1 VIISGSCELAAI
13 LVFRQPAIVAARMQA
28 HLLHLSSWRVPVPRR
43 GDFGPDALVVPP
55 GPAAAARSATLDL
68 DQPGRRSRSDP
79 GATPQA
85 VPEGVPQ
92 TGFRKDGEE
101 LNYGAP
107 GARNPVPAT
116 LPGPGP

>member
-1 VIISGSCELAAI
+1 MIISSSCELAAI

-28 HLLHLSSWRVPVPRR
+28 HLMHLSSWRVPVPRR

-55 GPAAAARSATLDL
+55 GPAAAAHSATLDL
-68 DQPGRRSRSDP
+68 DQPDRHSRSDP

-85 VPEGVPQ
+85 VPQ
-92 TGFRKDGEE
+92 IGFHNDGKE

-107 GARNPVPAT
+107 GARNPVPASLT
-116 LPGPGP
+116 GPGP